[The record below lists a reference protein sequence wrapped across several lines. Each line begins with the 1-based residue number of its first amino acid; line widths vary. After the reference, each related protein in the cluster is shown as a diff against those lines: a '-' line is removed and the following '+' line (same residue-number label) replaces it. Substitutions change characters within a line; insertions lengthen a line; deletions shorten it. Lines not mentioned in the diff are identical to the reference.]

1 MKNGRKYCI
10 ASPNYDFGHAD
21 VSKIQIGAL
30 GLSLEQKFLF
40 VYDYGDEWTF
50 LVEIDVITDANKE
63 SVVPYAVESQGDA
76 PQQYDD
82 FY

>member
-1 MKNGRKYCI
+1 MVKNGH
-10 ASPNYDFGHAD
+10 NT
-21 VSKIQIGAL
+21 VSRLLI
-30 GLSLEQKFLF
+30 
-40 VYDYGDEWTF
+40 WTF
-50 LVEIDVITDANKE
+50 VVEIDVITDTNKE